1 MGRSELE
8 TPPELWVDGYSE
20 EGGTSNSRTS
30 ASNDAAAA
38 DDDDQENNEK
48 GHGSHRGA
56 PTGRPDEEKLS
67 MLSSI
72 RSTFHKLLYKQA
84 DDR

>member
-30 ASNDAAAA
+30 TSDDATY
-38 DDDDQENNEK
+38 DQEANEK
-48 GHGSHRGA
+48 GHGGA